1 MEAVVTDVVKALMD
15 EMSEIVKMV
24 RQRVPIQDRI
34 KKIKFVKNC
43 FSDAELV
50 EELIHRLDCGRNYVL
65 SWVQR
70 LKCVFNMQRR
80 RKSV

>member
-15 EMSEIVKMV
+15 EMSEIVKMM

-50 EELIHRLDCGRNYVL
+50 EELIHRLDCGRKYHSCFYKLSFLVL
-65 SWVQR
+65 QTII
-70 LKCVFNMQRR
+70 LGATC
-80 RKSV
+80 